1 MSRATGSTRAP
12 TAAWCRCRA
21 RWPRGSS
28 RRWARARHL
37 CARSLSE
44 DPEDQGGRMDPI
56 VMFGIAAV
64 VLVVGYLLVMRV
76 FFKDSKELDKK
87 IDYSKMKE
95 WKDED

>member
-1 MSRATGSTRAP
+1 M
-12 TAAWCRCRA
+12 
-21 RWPRGSS
+21 
-28 RRWARARHL
+28 
-37 CARSLSE
+37 CARSLSHGPE
-44 DPEDQGGRMDPI
+44 DPGGRMDPL
-56 VMFGIAAV
+56 VMFAVVAA

>member
-1 MSRATGSTRAP
+1 
-12 TAAWCRCRA
+12 
-21 RWPRGSS
+21 
-28 RRWARARHL
+28 
-37 CARSLSE
+37 
-44 DPEDQGGRMDPI
+44 MDPI
-56 VMFGIAAV
+56 VMFGVAAV